1 MSNVELK
8 PCVCGGNAV
17 KIKIFSHKRYDC
29 LYKCDKC
36 EWQTKV
42 YVSPQGAKNAWNR
55 RVDNDRIV
63 IEEGYPLP
71 EAPNA
76 EQR

>member
-1 MSNVELK
+1 MLADHKTAAELVLCGGGRTMSNIELK

-29 LYKCDKC
+29 FYKCDKC

-55 RVDNDRIV
+55 RVDD
-63 IEEGYPLP
+63 E
-71 EAPNA
+71 
-76 EQR
+76 

>member
-29 LYKCDKC
+29 FYKCD
-36 EWQTKV
+36 
-42 YVSPQGAKNAWNR
+42 NANGR
-55 RVDNDRIV
+55 LRCMSFAR
-63 IEEGYPLP
+63 G
-71 EAPNA
+71 
-76 EQR
+76 

>member
-29 LYKCDKC
+29 LC
-36 EWQTKV
+36 ERQTKV

-55 RVDNDRIV
+55 RADD
-63 IEEGYPLP
+63 E
-71 EAPNA
+71 
-76 EQR
+76 